1 MEHRW
6 NLSTIYPGFDSPEY
20 QGDLNAVAEAITA
33 ADAIPLTEDFE
44 NSAVQIINHM
54 NALYAKLA
62 PLGTYAGL
70 VLSTDTSNTQALKYL
85 NKIDELSAALTGPQ
99 VKFTKWLRSFAESTI
114 DQSTHPVIT
123 EHKFFLKETYKEA
136 SHMLSDAEEILLA
149 KLQTV
154 GSSAWSNLQG
164 KLTSDLMID
173 FELDGQVK
181 SLSLSM
187 IRNLANHPSQD
198 VRKRAYEAELKS
210 YERIEEGI
218 AAALNAIKGEVNLVS
233 KLRGY
238 ESPLHQSV
246 SGSKLD
252 METLNAMISAMQDK
266 LPAFHKY
273 LKRKA
278 ALLGHKGSLPFYDL
292 FAPISES
299 SLTFTYDE
307 AKSFILENFGAFSE
321 ELSSYAKT
329 VFDNEWIDVEPKKGK
344 RGGAFCAGIGG
355 RKQSRIMLNFDGSFS
370 EVSTLAHELGHGY
383 HNSQVYSE
391 TLINSGYPMPV
402 AETASI
408 FCETIVTNAAIKKA
422 SPDDAIFILEKSIE
436 GATQV
441 IVDILS
447 RFLFE
452 KSVFDERVEG
462 PLSVDQIKDLMLKA
476 QRAAYGDGLDENLHP
491 YMWACKPHYYS
502 AGFSFY
508 NYPYAFGLL
517 FGKGLY
523 AQYQAGSPTFVEDY
537 NRLLNNTTKM
547 NARDVAA
554 TMGLDIGKKDF
565 WLASL
570 ALVEQE
576 IEQFIELTN
585 SKL

>member
-6 NLSTIYPGFDSPEY
+6 DLSTIYPGFDSPAY
-20 QGDLNAVAEAITA
+20 QDDLSAVARAIA
-33 ADAIPLTEDFE
+33 EADAIPFTEDFE
-44 NSAVQIINHM
+44 ATASRIIDHFNQ
-54 NALYAKLA
+54 LYAKLA

-70 VLSTDTSNTQALKYL
+70 VLSTDTGNAEALKYL
-85 NKIDELSAALTGPQ
+85 NKVEELSAALTGPQ
-99 VKFTKWLRSFAESTI
+99 VKFTKWLRAFGPEII
-114 DQSTHPVIT
+114 DQSTHPTIAD
-123 EHKFFLKETYKEA
+123 HRFFLKETYKEA

-173 FELDGQVK
+173 FELDGRVQQ
-181 SLSLSM
+181 LSLSM

-198 VRKRAYEAELKS
+198 VRKRAYFAELES
-210 YERIEEGI
+210 YQRIEEGV
-218 AAALNAIKGEVNLVS
+218 AAALNSIKGEVNIIS

-238 ESPLHQSV
+238 DSPLHQSAA
-246 SGSKLD
+246 GSKLD
-252 METLNAMISAMQDK
+252 METLTAMIDAMQEK

-273 LKRKA
+273 LQRKA
-278 ALLGHKGSLPFYDL
+278 KLLGHPGALPFYDL

-299 SLTFTYDE
+299 SLSFTYEE
-307 AKSFILENFGAFSE
+307 AQKFIIENFGAFSP
-321 ELSSYAKT
+321 ELAAYAKR
-329 VFDNEWIDVEPKKGK
+329 VFDNQWIDVEPKKGK

-383 HNSQVYSE
+383 HNSQVYEE

-408 FCETIVTNAAIKKA
+408 FCETIVTNAAIKVA
-422 SPDDAIFILEKSIE
+422 SPQDAVFILEKSIE

-452 KSVFDERVEG
+452 KSVFDERIEG
-462 PLSVDQIKDLMLKA
+462 PLTVSQIKDLMLKA
-476 QRAAYGDGLDENLHP
+476 QRQAYGQGLDDHLHP

-502 AGFSFY
+502 SGFSFY

-523 AQYQAGSPTFVEDY
+523 AQYKAGSPSFVADY

-570 ALVEQE
+570 AMVEAE
-576 IEQFIELTN
+576 IDQFLALTEQV
-585 SKL
+585 